1 MSDNVVLINVEEGLS
16 RVMNNAKLF
25 SKLLG
30 KFKIDPSLSEI
41 ETAFAQGAVDTA
53 KNSAHTLKGLAANL
67 SLTELFKQVLELET
81 QIKGGTMN
89 TQQLALVKD
98 VYAQTLTEADKV
110 IEKYA
115 G

>member
-1 MSDNVVLINVEEGLS
+1 MSDNVVYINAEEGIS

-30 KFKIDPSLSEI
+30 KFKSDLSLTEI
-41 ETAFAQGAVDTA
+41 EAAFAQGAIDNA

-67 SLTELFKQVLELET
+67 SLIELFKQVLELET
-81 QIKGGTMN
+81 QIKGGAMN
-89 TQQLALVKD
+89 IEQLALVKD
-98 VYAQTLTEADKV
+98 VYANTLIEADKV

>member
-1 MSDNVVLINVEEGLS
+1 MSDNIVYINVDEGIS

-30 KFKIDPSLSEI
+30 KFKNDLSLSEI
-41 ETAFAQGAVDTA
+41 EAAFAQGALDNA

-67 SLTELFKQVLELET
+67 SLIELFKQVLELET

-89 TQQLALVKD
+89 TEQLAVVKN
-98 VYAQTLTEADKV
+98 VYTQTLTEADKV
-110 IEKYA
+110 IEKY
-115 G
+115 GG